1 MKNLK
6 KGLLISGFLL
16 LGTGTIQ
23 IPNLNLIPAAQASST
38 TEIYS
43 VVKSGTTWSVGIK
56 GSTLKLKKAG
66 STVISNSITDVVSFI
81 NSVKS
86 KTGDSYSTI
95 YNRIK
100 SYI

>member
-1 MKNLK
+1 MKNFK

-16 LGTGTIQ
+16 FGTGAIQ
-23 IPNLNLIPAAQASST
+23 VPNLNLVPAAQAGT

-43 VVKSGTTWSVGIK
+43 VVKSGTTWLVELK
-56 GSTLKLKKAG
+56 GSTLKLKKSG
-66 STVISNSITDVVSFI
+66 TTVVSNSVTDFVSFI

>member
-1 MKNLK
+1 MKNFK

-23 IPNLNLIPAAQASST
+23 IPNLNLIPAAQAGT

-43 VVKSGTTWSVGIK
+43 VVKSGSTWLVEIK
-56 GSTLKLKKAG
+56 GDTLKLKKDG
-66 STVISNSITDVVSFI
+66 TTKVSNSVLDFVSFV

-100 SYI
+100 SYL